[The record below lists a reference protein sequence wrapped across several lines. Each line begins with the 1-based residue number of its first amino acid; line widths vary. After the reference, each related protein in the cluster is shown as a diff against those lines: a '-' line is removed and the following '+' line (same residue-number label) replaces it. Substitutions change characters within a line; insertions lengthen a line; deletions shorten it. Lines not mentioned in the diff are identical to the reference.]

1 MCYNQEN
8 KEDTMFPDDTK
19 RTNDKIYY
27 GFLAFFTVV
36 VGVMAFLINQG

>member
-1 MCYNQEN
+1 
-8 KEDTMFPDDTK
+8 MFPDDTK